1 MSTVCTHALYTK
13 GTTGVA
19 AVIQISSVDP
29 TRRCSFSY
37 VCCPIRIL
45 HSSEVSLAFCN
56 QIAQSILVWRL
67 SRTLTKWMFILILLI
82 DRPYPASA
90 LRVYQEA
97 ADVPRTYIMV
107 RKEMPFPS
115 S

>member
-1 MSTVCTHALYTK
+1 
-13 GTTGVA
+13 
-19 AVIQISSVDP
+19 
-29 TRRCSFSY
+29 
-37 VCCPIRIL
+37 
-45 HSSEVSLAFCN
+45 
-56 QIAQSILVWRL
+56 
-67 SRTLTKWMFILILLI
+67 MFILILLI

-115 S
+115 SWPSAQRESRPRYEVAGEDANFESHASPSL